1 MSVNKYDD
9 HLLILP
15 EDEANEK
22 IANGFVLHGDVV
34 DSHVRVLPKAGGWET
49 VVERFEKDHI
59 QTLRKFPKRRIVLL
73 LDFDEKQERREYV
86 ETKIPGDLHSRV
98 FLLGVWSQPE
108 RLKAALGAKPLEAIR
123 ALIAEDCF
131 RGTSTTWA
139 HPLIEHNKGE
149 LVGLRDQ
156 VRPFLFEV

>member
-1 MSVNKYDD
+1 VSVNKYDD

-73 LDFDEKQERREYV
+73 LDFDEKQERRECV

-98 FLLGVWSQPE
+98 FLLGREAFRSNPRADCG
-108 RLKAALGAKPLEAIR
+108 RLLSRYIDNLGASA
-123 ALIAEDCF
+123 D
-131 RGTSTTWA
+131 
-139 HPLIEHNKGE
+139 
-149 LVGLRDQ
+149 
-156 VRPFLFEV
+156 